1 MITKEKLHRYNLIKD
16 DEIVKEYCKLLDE
29 IFNETNKIKEEH
41 KKNGFEYYK
50 SSNIRDYYIEKP
62 YKDLDYSNKKGGY
75 YYRQR
80 GYSYIGKSKVN
91 SSTLYGCLGLCKY
104 DIEEIKE
111 MIDKAIKE
119 DNDLGSDKE

>member
-29 IFNETNKIKEEH
+29 IFNETNKIEEEH

-62 YKDLDYSNKKGGY
+62 YEYLDYSTEKGGY

-80 GYSYIGKSKVN
+80 GYSYIGKSKVDN
-91 SSTLYGCLGLCKY
+91 STLHGCLSLCKY
-104 DIEEIKE
+104 SLEQIKE
-111 MIDKAIKE
+111 IIDVDIQK
-119 DNDLGSDKE
+119 DNKLGSE

>member
-62 YKDLDYSNKKGGY
+62 YKDLDYSTEKGGY
-75 YYRQR
+75 YYRQNS
-80 GYSYIGKSKVN
+80 YSYIGKNKYN
-91 SSTLYGCLGLCKY
+91 GSTLYSGLNLCKY
-104 DIEEIKE
+104 SLEEIKE
-111 MIDKAIKE
+111 MIDKKIKE
-119 DNDLGSDKE
+119 DNKLGSE